1 MTKILITGSNGQ
13 LGTELSK
20 LLESKCNLND
30 EIIKTDSKDLD
41 ITNRDLVLKLINEMH
56 PEVIYHCAAY
66 TAVDLAEDE
75 GKTTNWSV
83 NVDGTKNVA
92 LAAEKVGATL
102 IYISTD
108 YVFEGSNSKPR
119 KIDDLVNPKN
129 EYGRAKLAGEKAVQ
143 EICSKY
149 YIIRTSWVFG
159 KYGKNFVFTMQ
170 NLAKKH
176 DTLTVVNDQIGRPT
190 WTKSLAE
197 FMLFIVK
204 QRADYGIYHFS
215 NEGICS
221 WYEFAT
227 EILKDS
233 EVIVKPVSSS
243 EFSQKAKRPSYS
255 ILDLD
260 KTKKL
265 GFEIISW
272 KEALAEMLQE
282 LD

>member
-20 LLESKCNLND
+20 LLENKRNLND

-119 KIDDLVNPKN
+119 KVDDLVNPKN

-221 WYEFAT
+221 WHEFAS
-227 EILKDS
+227 EILRDS
-233 EVIVKPVSSS
+233 EVIVKPISSS

-265 GFEIISW
+265 GFDIIPW
-272 KEALAEMLQE
+272 KEALAEMMQE